1 MKEKLFTGK
10 ELSCLRSKLRELE
23 HLKMETKRL
32 SRVSWSRGN
41 NKEVS

>member
-1 MKEKLFTGK
+1 MKEKLFTSK
-10 ELSCLRSKLRELE
+10 KLSCLRSKLRDLE
-23 HLKMETKRL
+23 QFKMETK